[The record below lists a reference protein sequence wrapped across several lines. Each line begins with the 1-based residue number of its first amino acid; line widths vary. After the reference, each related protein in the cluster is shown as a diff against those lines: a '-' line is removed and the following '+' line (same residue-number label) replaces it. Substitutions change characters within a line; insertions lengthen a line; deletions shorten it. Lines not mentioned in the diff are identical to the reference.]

1 MHRRSWVPK
10 LGSDPDFPKT
20 GSDPEFP
27 PWPRRPALFLDLD
40 GTLVELT
47 AHPSLTQAS
56 PRLRRL
62 LPRLVES
69 CAGAVA
75 VISGRRIDDVDR
87 VLAPHA
93 GFAAG
98 VHGLERRGP
107 HGTVSAHAPTEELA
121 RIRRLIEPFVAR
133 HDGLWIEDKRIA
145 FAVHYRDRPELEEDI
160 HRFVGALERE
170 VPPDIEILLGHCVF
184 EVKPSAADK
193 GRAIEHFMTE
203 APFAGRTPVFVGDD
217 VTDEAGFRAVNA
229 LGGLSVKVGDAPTL
243 ARWRLGNVADVLDW
257 LERLVALGR
266 RQ

>member
-1 MHRRSWVPK
+1 MTETD
-10 LGSDPDFPKT
+10 L
-20 GSDPEFP
+20 P
-27 PWPRRPALFLDLD
+27 PWPHRPALFLDLD

-75 VISGRRIDDVDR
+75 VISGRRIEDVDR
-87 VLAPHA
+87 VLAPHV

-107 HGTVSAHAPTEELA
+107 DGTLSSSVPTEALA
-121 RIRRLIEPFVAR
+121 RTRRKIEPFVAR
-133 HDGLWIEDKRIA
+133 HEGLWIEDKRIA
-145 FAVHYRDRPELEEDI
+145 FAVHYRDRPELEHDV
-160 HRFVGALERE
+160 HRFVGALARE
-170 VPPDIEILLGHCVF
+170 VPPDIEILLGRCVF
-184 EVKPSAADK
+184 EVKPGAADK
-193 GRAIEHFMTE
+193 GKAIELFMAE

-229 LGGLSVKVGDAPTL
+229 LGGVTVKVGDAPTI
-243 ARWRLGNVADVLDW
+243 ADWRLGNVDDVLGW
-257 LERLVALGR
+257 LERLVSVR
-266 RQ
+266 RPR